1 MVNMVE
7 SGEKFC
13 FLFIVVLINYNKEIV
28 GNFWWELEI
37 NNKNKEIIILVII
50 KRENLI
56 EVI

>member
-7 SGEKFC
+7 NGEKFC
-13 FLFIVVLINYNKEIV
+13 FLLIVVLINYNKEIV